1 MIQIDMD
8 NYQREAGLTLQPSA
22 DKVYLASKLCCES
35 AEVLEPLLKELY
47 HGKIVDHDNLISE
60 LGNVLWYLAV
70 LSNALGIDLSAVA
83 AHNIRK
89 LRSRHGVA
97 YNPKFYLE
105 DK

>member
-1 MIQIDMD
+1 MIQIQIDMD
-8 NYQREAGLTLQPSA
+8 NYQREAGLTLQP
-22 DKVYLASKLCCES
+22 
-35 AEVLEPLLKELY
+35 
-47 HGKIVDHDNLISE
+47 
-60 LGNVLWYLAV
+60 
-70 LSNALGIDLSAVA
+70 GINLSAVA